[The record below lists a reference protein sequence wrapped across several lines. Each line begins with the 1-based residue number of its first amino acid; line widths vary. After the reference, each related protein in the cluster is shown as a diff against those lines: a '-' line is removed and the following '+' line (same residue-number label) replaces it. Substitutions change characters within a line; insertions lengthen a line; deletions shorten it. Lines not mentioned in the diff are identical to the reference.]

1 MLTWQAKEFKK
12 KARGKLWYII
22 WALFSLGIIIF
33 AVLEQS
39 PLMALVFILIS
50 VIAYLFSKKEPDKIE
65 FILNK
70 KGIQIKDKLYS
81 YDNLESFWIFYDPP
95 RKKILSFKSKKI
107 LMPYLKIPIAKQDP
121 IKIRKYLLKFLPEK
135 EQEESFIE
143 NILSS

>member
-1 MLTWQAKEFKK
+1 MLKWQAKEFKK
-12 KARGKLWYII
+12 KAKGRLWYII

-39 PLMALVFILIS
+39 PLMTLVFILIS

-65 FILNK
+65 FILSK
-70 KGIQIKDKLYS
+70 KGVQIKDKLYF

-107 LMPYLKIPIAKQDP
+107 LMPYLKIPLAKQDP

-135 EQEESFIE
+135 EQEESLIE